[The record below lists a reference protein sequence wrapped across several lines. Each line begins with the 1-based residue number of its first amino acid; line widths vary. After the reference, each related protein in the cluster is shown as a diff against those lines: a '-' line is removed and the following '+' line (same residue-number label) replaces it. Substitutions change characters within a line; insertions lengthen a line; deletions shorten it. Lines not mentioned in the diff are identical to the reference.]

1 MASLLSPAHCRSDL
15 LTLHKLYQFQLQL
28 SFYFPNFFPTCLGN
42 TFMFLFGS
50 LSLFP
55 HPHSTF
61 LHLKSVRSS
70 PSSQHDLLLHLLSFL
85 HISMDCSCALR
96 RLPLKIKQLPWRLY
110 TLQAESQEILPTS
123 SLKKPQ
129 YIHLQFWVITV
140 LLAFPISLRFLSHH
154 SMILQ
159 PSHPQTVLPYSW
171 ASDLAQSL
179 HQSAHPTSAS
189 KHCPWC
195 THPIRLL
202 NCLCPI
208 TSPADDGK
216 VTDLRSFA

>member
-15 LTLHKLYQFQLQL
+15 LTLYKLYRFQLQL

-42 TFMFLFGS
+42 TCMFLFGS

-55 HPHSTF
+55 HPYSTF

-85 HISMDCSCALR
+85 HISMDCSCALK
-96 RLPLKIKQLPWRLY
+96 RLPLKIKQLPWHLY

-129 YIHLQFWVITV
+129 YIHLQF
-140 LLAFPISLRFLSHH
+140 
-154 SMILQ
+154 
-159 PSHPQTVLPYSW
+159 
-171 ASDLAQSL
+171 
-179 HQSAHPTSAS
+179 
-189 KHCPWC
+189 
-195 THPIRLL
+195 
-202 NCLCPI
+202 
-208 TSPADDGK
+208 
-216 VTDLRSFA
+216 